1 MIKRYYL
8 VKPYA
13 RKNID
18 LRGHEKVIVS
28 AWKYVNPSVIVR
40 VYSNYYEAIGEI
52 SKGDAIRAGR
62 LIAKSSLGRYVVKYP
77 INSKTPSTV
86 QLFRAMNPN

>member
-18 LRGHEKVIVS
+18 LRGYEKVIVP

-40 VYSNYYEAIGEI
+40 VYSSYYVVIGEI

-62 LIAKSSLGRYVVKYP
+62 IIAKSSLGRYAVKYP